1 MLNHILVPLDGSPL
15 SEKALAYVRDIVN
28 PNGKITLLQVVKAPE
43 AEPPTADTPAFMSV
57 VGSLVDPWS
66 PTPHEKRLANGIR
79 SSLMSQGESYLHQ
92 VAARLATSNLHIDL
106 NIQSDVEPAEAIVQ
120 AARGLKVDAVVM
132 ATHGRSNYK
141 RWLLGSVTHQVLD
154 ELPCAVFVIP
164 PAEQHHP

>member
-28 PNGKITLLQVVKAPE
+28 PSGKITLLQVVKTPE
-43 AEPPTADTPAFMSV
+43 AQPPTADAPAFMAV

-92 VAARLATSNLHIDL
+92 MAARLAAPNLHVEL
-106 NIQSDVEPAEAIVQ
+106 SIQADVDPAEAIVQ
-120 AARGLKVDAVVM
+120 AARGLNVDAVVM
-132 ATHGRSNYK
+132 ATHGRSGYK

-164 PAEQHHP
+164 PENQH